1 MNNVNDPDFSQLISN
16 LEEEYTQT
24 CYQLMK
30 NLQTISARQQNH
42 QYASEKEEQQQMDI
56 ITSLQMNLLM
66 TLPVMKALCSDD
78 QVKQEDTPEEVKLR
92 DMTSSR
98 QSTKEMDTHKN
109 NNEFDDYLCEL
120 MSLSHKCD
128 MDLMKRIDTYS
139 DTVLTPSEKA
149 EQFKKAGVSSREE
162 LVKAI
167 KEKLKTLHSKDLKKD
182 TKRRQIVV
190 LRELINMF
198 EANLGRSAV

>member
-1 MNNVNDPDFSQLISN
+1 MNNVNDADFSKPISS

-30 NLQTISARQQNH
+30 NLQTISARQQNY

-66 TLPVMKALCSDD
+66 TLPVMKALCSDS
-78 QVKQEDTPEEVKLR
+78 QVTQKDEPNEDILGDVI
-92 DMTSSR
+92 SSR
-98 QSTKEMDTHKN
+98 QNTKRTDTREN
-109 NNEFDDYLCEL
+109 SNEFDEYLCEL
-120 MSLSHKCD
+120 MSLSHECD
-128 MDLMKRIDTYS
+128 MDLMRRIDSYS
-139 DTVLTPSEKA
+139 GTVLTPSEKA
-149 EQFKKAGVSSREE
+149 EQFEKAGVSSREE
-162 LVKAI
+162 LINAI
-167 KEKLKTLHSKDLKKD
+167 KDKLKILHSKDPKKD
-182 TKRRQIVV
+182 TKTRQIVV